1 MRKIVLLLAVLLV
14 GAGTMMAQT
23 DKEAEKAAKQAEKE
37 AKKAEKAAKKAAE
50 EAAEQALFEQAVRAL
65 DAKDFVV
72 EADRIEFKRENF
84 VYVSSSTNFVAVKGD
99 KASIQLS
106 FNVPMPGP
114 NGIGG
119 ITVDGTTS
127 SIEKKT
133 DKKGNITYEM
143 NVQGVAVSA
152 RVTIRMAKGTNECSA
167 TVFPTF
173 NSNRI
178 SFSGKLLPSSQSNVF
193 KGRSI

>member
-1 MRKIVLLLAVLLV
+1 
-14 GAGTMMAQT
+14 MMAQT

-72 EADRIEFKRENF
+72 EADRIEFKRGNF

-127 SIEKKT
+127 SIEK
-133 DKKGNITYEM
+133 
-143 NVQGVAVSA
+143 
-152 RVTIRMAKGTNECSA
+152 
-167 TVFPTF
+167 
-173 NSNRI
+173 
-178 SFSGKLLPSSQSNVF
+178 
-193 KGRSI
+193 

>member
-72 EADRIEFKRENF
+72 EADRIEFKRGNF

-133 DKKGNITYEM
+133 DKKGNITYEIESFRHFGLRIGCFAI
-143 NVQGVAVSA
+143 NSKKTGIAIEHDLRGGYCPSRPYCVAA
-152 RVTIRMAKGTNECSA
+152 RHHGY
-167 TVFPTF
+167 
-173 NSNRI
+173 
-178 SFSGKLLPSSQSNVF
+178 
-193 KGRSI
+193 